1 MSDSKDFFYNLSV
14 SRQHIIS
21 LVILFII
28 PLVLFFDATLGG
40 KQIQRHDITQWR
52 AGAES
57 IIEYR
62 EQFGQ
67 EPLWASNM
75 YGGMPSYVI
84 SVDNKTVPHLDQLAN
99 IFRKIYPAFPYW
111 VMMFGMYFLLTLM
124 GFRPLSAVFGS
135 MMFGLTS
142 YFAIII
148 IAGHTSKFF
157 ALAIIPWMFAGYWKL
172 SRSENKAAGLL
183 LLMVALALEIRAGH
197 PQITYYFFYLLGFL
211 WIFDTWNAH
220 KKGELKGWG
229 LVTSLLIVGGIIG
242 LLGNTER
249 ILTLQE
255 YAQYSIRG
263 GSDIQGT
270 TGLDTNYAFAWSQGI
285 AETLTLLIPDAF
297 GGASPNYWGPKS
309 VTSGPH
315 YLGILTLPLILI
327 ALFKTRKKLVYLF
340 FGVGMLGAFFA
351 WGENFL
357 LLNKLAFNYIPFFDK
372 FRAPETWL
380 VLTAFCFTIVSV
392 HGLEWIFDS
401 LKEKNTS
408 IKAFYAPF
416 GGALA
421 IAVVL
426 FLSVNSMDFIKEG
439 EINNI
444 ANQIAQ
450 QNQVSPQNPQV
461 QQRAISIVNSQFVP
475 EREDKAKKDVL
486 RLFIFIVLS
495 GALIYM
501 IVGSKLSI
509 GIGSLAFILLLGVDM
524 IPVDWRYM
532 PERSFVASNVDA
544 ERYIL
549 SQRRDID
556 TFIQENISDN
566 GIYPY
571 RVFPLL
577 DNPFGT
583 AIPSYYYPSLGGYT
597 AVKLSTVQDVLM
609 SNQGPLFAGPTGI
622 NLDLLSMLN
631 TKYLTYSPGLSFPGL
646 SQAFQ
651 GQGGV
656 VYEVDNVLPKAFFVD
671 SLITVQDPKE
681 AYQYLFP
688 GQLDFSN
695 TAVVEY
701 FEGTTSFD
709 STSTVEVAHYT
720 GPEMTIKTSRSTPGF
735 LVLSEIYYP
744 EGWDVLL
751 DGEEI
756 EIHKTNYLVRGFQI
770 PAGEHTL
777 ELDFNPTSYSMGKT
791 ISWISFACQVLL
803 TLFVGFTYFK
813 KRNASAS

>member
-21 LVILFII
+21 LVILFIV
-28 PLVLFFDATLGG
+28 PLILFFDATLGG

-84 SVDNKTVPHLDQLAN
+84 SVDNKSVPHLDQLAS
-99 IFRKIYPAFPYW
+99 IFRKIYPAFQYW
-111 VMMFGMYFLLTLM
+111 VMLFGMYFLLILM

-157 ALAIIPWMFAGYWKL
+157 ALAIIPWMLAGYWKL
-172 SRSENKAAGLL
+172 TRSENKAAGLL
-183 LLMVALALEIRAGH
+183 LFMVALALEIRAGH

-229 LVTSLLIVGGIIG
+229 VVTALLIVGGIIG

-249 ILTLQE
+249 VLTLQE

-315 YLGILTLPLILI
+315 YLGILALPLMFI
-327 ALFKTRKKLVYLF
+327 ALLKTRKKLVYLF
-340 FGVGMLGAFFA
+340 FGVGILGTFFA

-357 LLNKLAFNYIPFFDK
+357 LLNNLAFNYIPFFDK

-380 VLTAFCFTIVSV
+380 VLSAFCFTIVSV
-392 HGLEWIFDS
+392 YGLEWIFDS

-408 IKAFYAPF
+408 IKSFYAPL

-421 IAVVL
+421 TALVL

-486 RLFIFIVLS
+486 RMFIFIVLS
-495 GALIYM
+495 GGLVYLI
-501 IVGSKLSI
+501 IASKLSI

-524 IPVDWRYM
+524 VPVDWRYM

-556 TFIQENISDN
+556 TFIQENISEN
-566 GIYPY
+566 GVYPY

-583 AIPSYYYPSLGGYT
+583 AVPSYYYPSLGGYT

-681 AYQYLFP
+681 AFQYLFP
-688 GQLDFSN
+688 GQVDFSS
-695 TAVVEY
+695 TAVVEN

-709 STSTVEVAHYT
+709 STASVEVVRYT

-744 EGWDVLL
+744 VGWDVLL
-751 DGEEI
+751 DGETI
-756 EIHKTNYLVRGFQI
+756 EMHKTNYMVRGFQI
-770 PAGEHTL
+770 PAGDHTL
-777 ELDFNPTSYSMGKT
+777 ELDFNPRSYSLGKT
-791 ISWISFACQVLL
+791 ISWISFVCQVLL
-803 TLFVGFTYFK
+803 ALFVGFTYIR
-813 KRNASAS
+813 KRNDSKE